1 MRAVTPVSP
10 PAELIGDPFTV
21 TTIGTA
27 VPDLHAAMRNCYE
40 SLGWGAWNV
49 YRQAPPA
56 LTDMTYR
63 GEPAEFSFLVAG
75 TRAPGGFSLWLCQ
88 PLEGPSI
95 YRDLVEEGA
104 PGPHFITV
112 WRRTEAQS
120 HAVRRWFEERGAVER
135 MAARLDGSIEFAF
148 LDAREQ
154 CGMIVETGSG
164 DSTDQPLEATYP

>member
-1 MRAVTPVSP
+1 MKPVLP
-10 PAELIGDPFTV
+10 PRELIGDPFTV
-21 TTIGTA
+21 TTIGIA
-27 VPDLHAAMRNCYE
+27 VPDLRSAMKAYYQTF
-40 SLGWGAWNV
+40 GWGAWQV
-49 YRQAPPA
+49 YRQEPPA

-95 YRDLVEEGA
+95 YRDLVEERI
-104 PGPHFITV
+104 PSPHFITV
-112 WRRTEAQS
+112 WRKTEAES
-120 HAVRRWFEERGAVER
+120 RAARRWFEDRGAVDR
-135 MAARLDGSIEFAF
+135 MTARLDGSIEFAF

-164 DSTDQPLEATYP
+164 DSTDQPLVETYR

>member
-1 MRAVTPVSP
+1 M
-10 PAELIGDPFTV
+10 GDPFAV
-21 TTIGTA
+21 STIGTA
-27 VPDLHAAMRNCYE
+27 VPDLYVAMKDCYE
-40 SLGWGAWNV
+40 TFGWGSWNV
-49 YRQAPPA
+49 YRQEPPA

-63 GEPAEFSFLVAG
+63 GQSAEFSFLVAG

-95 YRDLVEEGA
+95 YRDLVEEGT

-112 WRRTEAQS
+112 WRKSEAES
-120 HAVRRWFEERGAVER
+120 RAVRRWFEARGAVER
-135 MAARLDGSIEFAF
+135 MAARLGTSIEFAF

-164 DSTDQPLEATYP
+164 DSVNQPLENTYP